1 MIPIF
6 VLCGMIMN
14 GPKTESAKLIASDAT
29 NSDHLGYSVSI
40 SSDGNTVIV
49 GAYLDDNEKG
59 IDAGCAY
66 IFNRS
71 NGVWVQEA
79 KLLASDGAAGD
90 RFGSS
95 VAISGDGNTVIV
107 GAYANSDV
115 GTESGSV
122 YIFFRNGTTWSE
134 QAKLLSIEV
143 AGGDRFGHSVAISGD
158 GNTAVISSIFDD
170 DIGSNSGAVFIFSRT
185 NNTWTEQTKI
195 LSNDIASNDTF
206 GSSVAISNDGN
217 TIIVGANGDDV
228 NRGGAYIFIKNGTTW
243 TQQAKLLASDGI
255 TNDYFGSSVS
265 ISGDGNTAIVGSNY
279 DDDKGSSSG
288 SSYIYT
294 RIGTTWSQQH
304 KLVPTDGIANA
315 LFGTS
320 VSISND
326 NKTIVVGAYGDNSFK
341 GSAYIYNL

>member
-1 MIPIF
+1 MLPIF

-79 KLLASDGAAGD
+79 KLLASDVANGD

-95 VAISGDGNTVIV
+95 VD
-107 GAYANSDV
+107 
-115 GTESGSV
+115 
-122 YIFFRNGTTWSE
+122 
-134 QAKLLSIEV
+134 
-143 AGGDRFGHSVAISGD
+143 ISGD
-158 GNTAVISSIFDD
+158 GNTAVISSMFDD
-170 DIGSNSGAVFIFSRT
+170 DMGSNSGVVFIFSRT
-185 NNTWTEQTKI
+185 NTTWTQETKI

-217 TIIVGANGDDV
+217 TIIVGANNDDDKGS
-228 NRGGAYIFIKNGTTW
+228 NSGTAFIYVRDGITW
-243 TQQAKLLASDGI
+243 TQQSKLVASDGI
-255 TNDYFGSSVS
+255 SNDYFGSSVS

-304 KLVPTDGIANA
+304 KLVPTDGVANA

>member
-95 VAISGDGNTVIV
+95 VDISGDGNTVIV

-115 GTESGSV
+115 GTESGSA
-122 YIFFRNGTTWSE
+122 YIFVRNETTWSE
-134 QAKLLSIEV
+134 QAKLLASDV
-143 AGGDRFGHSVAISGD
+143 ANGDRFGSSVDISGD

-170 DIGSNSGAVFIFSRT
+170 DMGSNSGVVFIFSRT
-185 NNTWTEQTKI
+185 NNTWTQETKI

-217 TIIVGANGDDV
+217 TL
-228 NRGGAYIFIKNGTTW
+228 T
-243 TQQAKLLASDGI
+243 
-255 TNDYFGSSVS
+255 SS
-265 ISGDGNTAIVGSNY
+265 
-279 DDDKGSSSG
+279 
-288 SSYIYT
+288 
-294 RIGTTWSQQH
+294 
-304 KLVPTDGIANA
+304 PT
-315 LFGTS
+315 
-320 VSISND
+320 
-326 NKTIVVGAYGDNSFK
+326 
-341 GSAYIYNL
+341 